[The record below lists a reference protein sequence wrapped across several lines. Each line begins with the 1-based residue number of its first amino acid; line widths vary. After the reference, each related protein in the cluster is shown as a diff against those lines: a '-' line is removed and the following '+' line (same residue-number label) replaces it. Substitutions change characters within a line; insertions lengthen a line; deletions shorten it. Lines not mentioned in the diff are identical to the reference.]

1 MSALPIFSELSGK
14 GIRVRVDGPDLVL
27 SPKNALTSKLAS
39 RIRKEK
45 PALIKSLQEI
55 KRKAGPDWDEIAND
69 PAQLNA
75 FAELLM
81 IGQMRERGEIP
92 AHYTSTTKCKHCGP
106 VPIWDGC
113 PPEVEGCP
121 WCFNRH
127 QGLPIPGMNK

>member
-27 SPKNALTSKLAS
+27 SPKKALTSKLTS
-39 RIRKEK
+39 RIKKEK

-55 KRKAGPDWDEIAND
+55 KRKAGSDWDEIAND
-69 PAQLNA
+69 PAQLKA

-81 IGQMRERGEIP
+81 IEDMRQKGVVP
-92 AHYTSTTKCKHCGP
+92 GHYTATTTCKHCGL

-113 PPEVEGCP
+113 PPEVNGCP

-127 QGLPIPGMNK
+127 KGLPIP